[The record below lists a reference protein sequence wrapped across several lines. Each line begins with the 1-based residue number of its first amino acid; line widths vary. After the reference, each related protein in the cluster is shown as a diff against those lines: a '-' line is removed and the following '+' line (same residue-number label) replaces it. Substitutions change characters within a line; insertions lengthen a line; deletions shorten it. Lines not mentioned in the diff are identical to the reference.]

1 MIVTNCV
8 LLNKSGIREFTL
20 TQTNEQK
27 AKADETWNID
37 IATEQHT
44 TEYLIIT
51 KEQRVHLRWRSLEDT
66 P

>member
-27 AKADETWNID
+27 AKSDETWNMD
-37 IATEQHT
+37 IATE
-44 TEYLIIT
+44 
-51 KEQRVHLRWRSLEDT
+51 
-66 P
+66 